1 MILLRKSIG
10 VCVGYRSHF
19 LAQCSFIAV
28 RCKSVQAPV
37 SKKYTVIKPRIC
49 KHIKAKEI
57 TIKKGSRSIEG
68 KAKSPTKSKT
78 KKAAGVPKNALKEF
92 KSTKSP
98 IPSPKNPKT
107 ESIESGIESLA
118 KITAA
123 VKIAK
128 VVWKPSFL
136 APIKPMS
143 SKIATV
149 TSKPAKSDTKDPPSE
164 KSTTKRKIEN
174 AKPRPSPKNAV
185 KERSLKESSKYD
197 ATTEAPNKALSP
209 SRTVENAPKFPM
221 NQSYTNLNSGVKV
234 KTKMAS
240 FHSFLINETTAT
252 IAPKITVKDAKSDND
267 KSTAP
272 VSTHVATFN
281 VNPES
286 TTPVNWSTFLYDI
299 FGTSSNKK
307 VVDLIQPSKYESR
320 VDEYSYETKRRKKA
334 LEMKRGKP
342 NFRGF
347 KFINYDKL
355 AELGVR
361 SYQFNNEES
370 SDTRV
375 SVNKQHL
382 LLAHDSLVPSITIKQ
397 PECLNFRNPTGLVS
411 LEQIGQLL
419 IYEHL
424 LTLSLMNNFNPHK
437 MWVEFRKKCEGLQ
450 FIQVNESATIL
461 FLGLQPLNVFTAM
474 AYLEDKDYDYAIKK
488 FFKQLAMAHKLNTN
502 FTTELLIDKHIL
514 SVNAYLQQFPAPI
527 NFNIFSQVF
536 RPPLLNSLLI
546 KLPAMPK
553 LQNQELYKVIQV
565 SLLSPR
571 TTSFVQYPELVFL
584 RERLDSFGDVILKRY
599 SVEYMVHYSKGNSKF
614 RWNMD
619 DVDFINTNIVFSS
632 LSFAYKLHQALNDT
646 ENQAKMNHIITSNDL
661 NIANELLGDMFERV
675 VAIEYLDNPEVC
687 RTWIFKIYDVILA
700 NLTKEHDGIEF
711 IDKEKYVKLYE
722 YHLRTKTMY

>member
-57 TIKKGSRSIEG
+57 TIKKGSSSAHG
-68 KAKSPTKSKT
+68 NTKALTKSKA
-78 KKAAGVPKNALKEF
+78 KKAAVKLKNTPKEP

-98 IPSPKNPKT
+98 KPTPKNPKT
-107 ESIESGIESLA
+107 GPIKSGIKFLA
-118 KITAA
+118 KTTVAMN
-123 VKIAK
+123 VAK
-128 VVWKPSFL
+128 VVSKPSFL
-136 APIKPMS
+136 ASIKPMS

-149 TSKPAKSDTKDPPSE
+149 TSKSAKSDTKGPLIDNSA
-164 KSTTKRKIEN
+164 TTRKMTN
-174 AKPRPSPKNAV
+174 AKPMLSPKNGG
-185 KERSLKESSKYD
+185 KKRSLKESSKCN
-197 ATTEAPNKALSP
+197 ATIEAPKRALFP
-209 SRTVENAPKFPM
+209 FRIVENAPKFPM
-221 NQSYTNLNSGVKV
+221 NQSCTNLNSGVNV

-240 FHSFLINETTAT
+240 FHTFPINETTAT
-252 IAPKITVKDAKSDND
+252 ITPKITVKYVKSDNN
-267 KSTAP
+267 KSLAP
-272 VSTHVATFN
+272 VPTPVATFDA
-281 VNPES
+281 NPES
-286 TTPVNWSTFLYDI
+286 TTPVNWSRFLYDI
-299 FGTSSNKK
+299 FGTTSNKK
-307 VVDLIQPSKYESR
+307 VVDLIQPSKYENR
-320 VDEYSYETKRRKKA
+320 IDEYSYEIKRRKKA
-334 LEMKRGKP
+334 LEMKRDKP

-347 KFINYDKL
+347 KFINYNKL
-355 AELGVR
+355 AELGVG
-361 SYQFNNEES
+361 SYQFSNEES
-370 SDTRV
+370 SDTKV

-419 IYEHL
+419 IYEYL
-424 LTLSLMNNFNPHK
+424 LTWSLINNFNPHK
-437 MWVEFRKKCEGLQ
+437 MWVEFGKKCEGLQ
-450 FIQVNESATIL
+450 FIQLDESATIL
-461 FLGLQPLNVFTAM
+461 ILGLQPLNVFTAM
-474 AYLEDKDYDYAIKK
+474 VYLEDKDYDYAIKK
-488 FFKQLAMAHKLNTN
+488 FLKQLAMAHKLNTN
-502 FTTELLIDKHIL
+502 FSTELLIDKYIL

-553 LQNQELYKVIQV
+553 LHNQELYKLTQV

-571 TTSFVQYPELVFL
+571 TTRFARYPELVYL
-584 RERLDSFGDVILKRY
+584 RERLDSFGDAILKRY
-599 SVEYMVHYSKGNSKF
+599 SVEYMVHYSKSNSKF

-619 DVDFINTNIVFSS
+619 DVDFINTNIVFSC